1 MSQNND
7 TNQSTGAT
15 VLAEVAAALGAS
27 TGEVRT
33 RLVKALT
40 ERELVKRVDLL
51 DKALVKRAAL
61 ANELNSIRPPG
72 KKAHALVDGKMTE
85 VQAVYSPEEV
95 KKYNDDLKAYN
106 KKRKEAEEK
115 LAKFDKVLETCFSGQ
130 SEELEKA
137 FAKLGKAV
145 SGGGGG
151 EAADEGEKSEE

>member
-1 MSQNND
+1 MSQSND

-15 VLAEVAAALGAS
+15 VLAEVAAALGGS

-33 RLVKALT
+33 RLVRALT

-61 ANELNSIRPPG
+61 QSELNNIRPPS
-72 KKAHALVDGKMTE
+72 KKSFALVDGKMVE
-85 VQAVYSPEEV
+85 VQAIYTPEEV
-95 KKYNDDLKAYN
+95 KKHAEETKQHA
-106 KKRKEAEEK
+106 KKLKEATEK
-115 LAKFDKVLETCFSGQ
+115 LAKFDKLMESAFSGAP
-130 SEELEKA
+130 EELEKA

-151 EAADEGEKSEE
+151 DAEESDKSEE

>member
-7 TNQSTGAT
+7 TKQSTGAT

-27 TGEVRT
+27 AGDVRT

-51 DKALVKRAAL
+51 DKALVKRAQL
-61 ANELNSIRPPG
+61 ANELRAIQPPG
-72 KKAHALVDGKMTE
+72 KKAFALVDGKMVE
-85 VQAVYSPEEV
+85 VQAVYSPDE
-95 KKYNDDLKAYN
+95 KKKHDEDTKQYN
-106 KKRKEAEEK
+106 KKLKEANEK
-115 LAKFDKVLETCFSGQ
+115 LAKFDSLLETAFSGAP
-130 SEELEKA
+130 EELEKA

-151 EAADEGEKSEE
+151 DDSEKSEE